1 MISMKNYLFTFR
13 SVTYAQKGERVLKR
27 AGIDCF
33 IRRTPKALTNKE
45 CGYCLQIRP
54 GDFQRALEQLQTAQV
69 QFGKAYGMDYDGK
82 FEEMA
87 V

>member
-1 MISMKNYLFTFR
+1 MISMKNYFITFR

-27 AGIDCF
+27 ADIDCML
-33 IRRTPKALTNKE
+33 RRTPKTLTRKE
-45 CGYCLQIRP
+45 CGYCLVLRP
-54 GDFQRALEQLQTAQV
+54 GDFPQALQLLQEAQV
-69 QFGKAYGMDYDGK
+69 QFDKVYAQEYDGR

>member
-27 AGIDCF
+27 SGIDCQL
-33 IRRTPKALTNKE
+33 RRTPRALTNKE

-54 GDFQRALEQLQTAQV
+54 RDFARTLELLEGSQV
-69 QFGKAYGMDYDGK
+69 QFGKAYGMSYDGG
-82 FEEMA
+82 FEELA

>member
-1 MISMKNYLFTFR
+1 MISMKNYLITFR

-27 AGIDCF
+27 SGIDCVL
-33 IRRTPKALTNKE
+33 RRTPKVLTNKE

-54 GDFQRALEQLQTAQV
+54 GDLARAVNLLNGMQV
-69 QFGKAYGMDYDGK
+69 QFGKVYGMDYDGS
-82 FEEMA
+82 FEELA

>member
-1 MISMKNYLFTFR
+1 MKNYLFTFR
-13 SVTYAQKGERVLKR
+13 SVTFAQKGERVLKR

-33 IRRTPKALTNKE
+33 VRRTPKVLTNKE

-54 GDFQRALEQLQTAQV
+54 WDFQRALEQLQTAQV
-69 QFGKAYGMDYDGK
+69 QFVKVYGMNYDGG

>member
-1 MISMKNYLFTFR
+1 MKNYLFTFR
-13 SVTYAQKGERVLKR
+13 PVTFAQKGERVLKR

-33 IRRTPKALTNKE
+33 VRRTPKVLTNKE

-54 GDFQRALEQLQTAQV
+54 WDFQRALEQLQTAQV
-69 QFGKAYGMDYDGK
+69 QFVKVYGMNYDGG